1 MPDLGGVRGRQ
12 RVPSVEV
19 EVELALHLLEAGFG
33 PRVAPATRRVVALG
47 RRNRRRRHRGRVQS
61 ALEVLVDVAV
71 EVSAEQVEPE
81 HVQTSHLGGNL
92 FGNMARHVVYP
103 YGIQFL

>member
-1 MPDLGGVRGRQ
+1 M
-12 RVPSVEV
+12 PSVEV

-33 PRVAPATRRVVALG
+33 SGVAPATRRVVALG
-47 RRNRRRRHRGRVQS
+47 RRRRSRHRGRVQS

-71 EVSAEQVEPE
+71 EVCAEQVEPE

-92 FGNMARHVVYP
+92 VGNMARHVVYP
-103 YGIQFL
+103 YGIQLL